1 MESNVLT
8 NINKKHEHRKRKC
21 EFPHKSIPSNL
32 SVTEKENQKIQ
43 KLDVYEAY
51 TKEPEKLL
59 YFTSDIYS
67 YQLPIIKNK
76 KRRDSRLERSRS
88 VTPARSIKS
97 VSSVKSS
104 SKISKKENSLSQQFK
119 AKTKIIN
126 NDIYNYVIE
135 NRMNELYNIDRYKIK
150 EDACIPPIV
159 WKGNS
164 LDISSS
170 EVGYNL
176 LSKEELKTC
185 STLRIFPLQY
195 LNIKY
200 IFISAREEMG
210 FFSKKDA
217 QKWIPIDVN
226 KTCKLYDWFQNLG
239 WILTNNQID
248 RNRRGTK
255 AKVNS

>member
-1 MESNVLT
+1 MEFNEL
-8 NINKKHEHRKRKC
+8 NNKNKKHEHHKRKSQC
-21 EFPHKSIPSNL
+21 PHKSISSDL
-32 SVTEKENQKIQ
+32 SLDEKVNQKIQ
-43 KLDVYEAY
+43 KLDVYETY

-59 YFTSDIYS
+59 YFTSDINS
-67 YQLPIIKNK
+67 YQLPRVKNK
-76 KRRDSRLERSRS
+76 KRKNSRYDRSRS
-88 VTPARSIKS
+88 LTPARSIKS

-104 SKISKKENSLSQQFK
+104 SKISKKDNSLSQQFK
-119 AKTKIIN
+119 AKTKILN
-126 NDIYNYVIE
+126 NDIYNYVVE
-135 NRMNELYNIDRYKIK
+135 NRMNELYNIERYKIK
-150 EDACIPPIV
+150 EDSSIPPIV

-239 WILTNNQID
+239 WILTNNQVD
-248 RNRRGTK
+248 RNRRGSR
-255 AKVNS
+255 AKVHS

>member
-1 MESNVLT
+1 MEL
-8 NINKKHEHRKRKC
+8 NILSDNTGKRHIYHKRKC
-21 EFPHKSIPSNL
+21 NCPQRSISSNL
-32 SVTEKENQKIQ
+32 SKAEKENQKIQ
-43 KLDVYEAY
+43 TLDVYEAY
-51 TKEPEKLL
+51 TEEPKKLL

-67 YQLPIIKNK
+67 YQKPIIQGKKQTNK
-76 KRRDSRLERSRS
+76 RGRSRS
-88 VTPARSIKS
+88 LTPVKSIKS
-97 VSSVKSS
+97 VSSVITPK
-104 SKISKKENSLSQQFK
+104 KISKKENSLSQQFK
-119 AKTKIIN
+119 SKTKIMN
-126 NDIYNYVIE
+126 NIYNYVIE
-135 NRMNELYNIDRYKIK
+135 NRMNELYNIERYKIK
-150 EDACIPPIV
+150 EDAYIPPIV

-176 LSKEELKTC
+176 LSKEELKAC

-239 WILTNNQID
+239 WILTNNQPD
-248 RNRRGTK
+248 KRNRKSSRVR
-255 AKVNS
+255 AH